1 MIAVLKC
8 NAKILWQGCNAS
20 KQPGPGNRI
29 AGDPGGIISA
39 GKMIIPGAGHTDIL

>member
-1 MIAVLKC
+1 M
-8 NAKILWQGCNAS
+8 
-20 KQPGPGNRI
+20 PGSGYDHFPGRNNSPGI